1 LYADYVG
8 GVVVRHTSF
17 FYFQLACCLFWHR
30 NMQYVNTLHTVE
42 YWNFVKTQNLLIIMI
57 NHFLK
62 LSSKSK
68 ILISNK
74 NIYKLSFWVCAGVM
88 YSGEYDVC
96 DVYILGVCIH
106 TGQAEKFAWPR
117 NLTAM
122 LYAFSL
128 LSILYSYCIKYNFH
142 TMKQNYS
149 WCYIFGDNWKSDK
162 DFLYRSAPL
171 QREQHS
177 L

>member
-74 NIYKLSFWVCAGVM
+74 NIYKLSFCVCMCYVLRWIWCLWCLYTRSMHPHRA
-88 YSGEYDVC
+88 SWKVC
-96 DVYILGVCIH
+96 LTTKPYCYAVC
-106 TGQAEKFAWPR
+106 F
-117 NLTAM
+117 LTSQYTIQLLYKIQFSHNETELFMM
-122 LYAFSL
+122 LY
-128 LSILYSYCIKYNFH
+128 I
-142 TMKQNYS
+142 
-149 WCYIFGDNWKSDK
+149 WG
-162 DFLYRSAPL
+162 
-171 QREQHS
+171 
-177 L
+177 